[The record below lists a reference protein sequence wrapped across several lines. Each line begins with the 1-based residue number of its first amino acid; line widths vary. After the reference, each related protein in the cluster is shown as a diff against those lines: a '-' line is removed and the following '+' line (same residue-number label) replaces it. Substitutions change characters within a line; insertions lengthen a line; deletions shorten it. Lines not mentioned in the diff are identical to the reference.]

1 MMCFS
6 KSKELS
12 KFIGNAPKQRLDYFD
27 LYNLKIN
34 NISMNL
40 YISRKRATK
49 ATHIHCAESGDIIW
63 EQFYPFGGMSRP
75 AREKKYALKPLC
87 DKNAITV
94 VIIRGTPGNITG
106 LDNGIFKSHLAAPE
120 KNNVYLMAEKNSI
133 QFLES
138 I

>member
-1 MMCFS
+1 MCFDDS
-6 KSKELS
+6 IKLS
-12 KFIGNAPKQRLDYFD
+12 KFIGKSPKHRLDYFD

-34 NISMNL
+34 NISVNL

-106 LDNGIFKSHLAAPE
+106 LDNGIFKSHLTVPE
-120 KNNVYLMAEKNSI
+120 KNNVYLMTEKYAST
-133 QFLES
+133 FLACLH
-138 I
+138 

>member
-1 MMCFS
+1 MFGTS
-6 KSKELS
+6 SLKLKRI
-12 KFIGNAPKQRLDYFD
+12 IGNSAKESLEHFD
-27 LYNLKIN
+27 LYNLRHNDITV
-34 NISMNL
+34 NL
-40 YISRKRATK
+40 YISKKRATR
-49 ATHIHCAESGDIIW
+49 ATHIYCTEGGDIMW

-120 KNNVYLMAEKNSI
+120 KNTVYLMTEKNSI
-133 QFLES
+133 EFLES